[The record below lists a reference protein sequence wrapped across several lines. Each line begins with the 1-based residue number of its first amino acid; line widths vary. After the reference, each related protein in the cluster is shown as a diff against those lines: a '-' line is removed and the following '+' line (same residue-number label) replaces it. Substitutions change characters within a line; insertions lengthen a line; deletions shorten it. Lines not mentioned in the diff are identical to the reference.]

1 MRCRGANCPNV
12 AALFGLSITGVMSNI
27 TAVADFVRESKTGSG
42 IPGRIG
48 IRSDLQPLYN
58 LPLLDNEGGSQLIS
72 CLKKS
77 FIACL
82 TLRLIT
88 ILVTTLRFALAVL
101 NLAFPFLRSD
111 MRLFVNVYRFCL
123 LNGFDLI
130 FSRWPLIL
138 LNLWRP
144 SWK

>member
-12 AALFGLSITGVMSNI
+12 AALFGSSITGVMSNI
-27 TAVADFVRESKTGSG
+27 TAVADFVRESKTGLG
-42 IPGRIG
+42 IPGRMG

-82 TLRLIT
+82 TLRLT
-88 ILVTTLRFALAVL
+88 RGILTSFRFGGLPGGGDFAPPL
-101 NLAFPFLRSD
+101 PI
-111 MRLFVNVYRFCL
+111 FCL
-123 LNGFDLI
+123 WTDFDD
-130 FSRWPLIL
+130 FFF
-138 LNLWRP
+138 
-144 SWK
+144 